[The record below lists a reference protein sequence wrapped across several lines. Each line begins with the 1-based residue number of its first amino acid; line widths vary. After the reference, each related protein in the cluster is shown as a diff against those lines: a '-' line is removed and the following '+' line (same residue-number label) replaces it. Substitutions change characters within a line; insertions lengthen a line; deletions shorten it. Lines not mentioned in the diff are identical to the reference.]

1 MIYVVHCLDKPGH
14 VAKRMELID
23 EHRAYLA
30 TKPVDILS
38 SGPLLSEDGS
48 EMIGSL
54 FIVDAANRAEVE
66 AFSAGDPFAK
76 AETTWALSDEIK
88 SGRRWTKPDPL
99 IRTCGSL
106 LSRENSLLHQ
116 LISLFRILGNSGLTH

>member
-23 EHRAYLA
+23 EHRAYFA
-30 TKPVDILS
+30 TKPIDALS

-66 AFSAGDPFAK
+66 AFNAGDPFAK
-76 AETTWALSDEIK
+76 AELWQSVNIQRYGVRTGALSDHA
-88 SGRRWTKPDPL
+88 SALATA
-99 IRTCGSL
+99 
-106 LSRENSLLHQ
+106 
-116 LISLFRILGNSGLTH
+116 

>member
-1 MIYVVHCLDKPGH
+1 MIYVIHCLDKPGH
-14 VAKRMELID
+14 LAKRMEIID

-54 FIVDAANRAEVE
+54 FIVNAANRAEVE

-76 AETTWALSDEIK
+76 AGLFESVNVQRYGVRSGALSDHA
-88 SGRRWTKPDPL
+88 SALATA
-99 IRTCGSL
+99 
-106 LSRENSLLHQ
+106 
-116 LISLFRILGNSGLTH
+116 

>member
-30 TKPVDILS
+30 SKPIDILS

-66 AFSAGDPFAK
+66 TFNAGDPFTK
-76 AETTWALSDEIK
+76 AGLFQSVNVQRYGVRSGALSDHA
-88 SGRRWTKPDPL
+88 SALATA
-99 IRTCGSL
+99 
-106 LSRENSLLHQ
+106 
-116 LISLFRILGNSGLTH
+116 

>member
-14 VAKRMELID
+14 VAKRMELVD

-30 TKPVDILS
+30 SKPVDILS

-54 FIVDAANRAEVE
+54 FIVDAASRAKVE
-66 AFSAGDPFAK
+66 AFSAGDPFTK
-76 AETTWALSDEIK
+76 ADLFQSVNVQRYGVRSGALSDHA
-88 SGRRWTKPDPL
+88 SALAAT
-99 IRTCGSL
+99 
-106 LSRENSLLHQ
+106 
-116 LISLFRILGNSGLTH
+116 

>member
-1 MIYVVHCLDKPGH
+1 MIYVVHCLDKSGH
-14 VAKRMELID
+14 VAKRMKLVD

-66 AFSAGDPFAK
+66 TFSAGDPFTK
-76 AETTWALSDEIK
+76 AGLFQSVNVQRYGVRSGALSDHA
-88 SGRRWTKPDPL
+88 SALATA
-99 IRTCGSL
+99 
-106 LSRENSLLHQ
+106 
-116 LISLFRILGNSGLTH
+116 